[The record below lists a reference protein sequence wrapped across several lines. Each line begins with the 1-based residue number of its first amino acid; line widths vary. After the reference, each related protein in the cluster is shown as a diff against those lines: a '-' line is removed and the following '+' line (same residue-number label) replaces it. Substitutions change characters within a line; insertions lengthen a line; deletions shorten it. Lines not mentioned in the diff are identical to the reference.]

1 MERQCQLLEQLE
13 AAVDPRDQ
21 RQCMEQQCQ
30 LLEQLEVAVAL
41 AAEQLLPSGPQV
53 QLLE

>member
-1 MERQCQLLEQLE
+1 MERQ
-13 AAVDPRDQ
+13 R
-21 RQCMEQQCQ
+21 Q